1 MTPASRAFLVLAVLS
16 AAPVW
21 AQAPSTLWK
30 ARGLEAA
37 EKLEAIT
44 PRMSSKD
51 KSDAKRATWEGL
63 LEAAYALHVAR
74 PEVVRKVTGKNEA
87 FHLILSAGEAGL
99 LDVVYLYSPK
109 TGENH
114 GLRVDRLPTGWQV
127 LLIKDALSNGMIGIT
142 PDEGAGGVL
151 LLFSI
156 DRPLEASVVITP
168 GS

>member
-74 PEVVRKVTGKNEA
+74 PEVV
-87 FHLILSAGEAGL
+87 
-99 LDVVYLYSPK
+99 
-109 TGENH
+109 
-114 GLRVDRLPTGWQV
+114 
-127 LLIKDALSNGMIGIT
+127 
-142 PDEGAGGVL
+142 
-151 LLFSI
+151 
-156 DRPLEASVVITP
+156 
-168 GS
+168 